1 MNRSTTIPY
10 LVESAAPL
18 SSADDQRQTL
28 ARILTPE
35 VRIVICRRPIAT
47 EITRDLD
54 RLVTDGTLTTSMR
67 LTVTVGEPPALP
79 GLRAAGAVDWLT
91 DLAYLV
97 EIYGQLCSCA
107 QVRLRLEVIHRAMCP
122 RFHVDRVGI
131 RLLCT
136 YRGPA
141 TEWLDDRFADRTRLG
156 VNGHGLSDEE
166 SGLIRD
172 PAAVHRVPPF
182 AIVLLKGDLWPGN
195 AEQGLIHRS
204 PAPLDDEAPRV
215 LVALDAI

>member
-1 MNRSTTIPY
+1 M
-10 LVESAAPL
+10 
-18 SSADDQRQTL
+18 
-28 ARILTPE
+28 
-35 VRIVICRRPIAT
+35 
-47 EITRDLD
+47 
-54 RLVTDGTLTTSMR
+54 
-67 LTVTVGEPPALP
+67 
-79 GLRAAGAVDWLT
+79 
-91 DLAYLV
+91 
-97 EIYGQLCSCA
+97 
-107 QVRLRLEVIHRAMCP
+107 LRLEVIHRAMCP

>member
-18 SSADDQRQTL
+18 PLADDERQTL
-28 ARILTPE
+28 ARILAPE
-35 VRIVICRRPIAT
+35 VRIVVCRRPVVT
-47 EITRDLD
+47 EITSGLD
-54 RLVTDGTLTTSMR
+54 RLVADGTLAASLR

-79 GLRAAGAVDWLT
+79 ELRAAGAVEWLT
-91 DLAYLV
+91 DLAHLI
-97 EIYGQLCSCA
+97 EIYGQLCGCA
-107 QVRLRLEVIHRAMCP
+107 QVELRLEVIRRAMCP

-141 TEWLDDRFADRTRLG
+141 TEWLDDRFADRAWLG

-182 AIVLLKGDLWPGN
+182 AIVLLKGELWPGN
-195 AEQGLIHRS
+195 AGQGLIHRS
-204 PAPLDDEAPRV
+204 PALLADEAPRV
-215 LVALDAI
+215 LVALDAV